1 MVLVFVLIFSGLGF
15 LIVKNNKVGT
25 QPISK
30 EILVRP
36 ASHSTG
42 DPNAKVNLVEFGDFQ
57 CPACAAAAPII
68 KEILNTY
75 KDNPN
80 FNFVSRN
87 FPLTSIHQ
95 NALISAQAAE
105 AAGGQGKYWEMY
117 DLLYEN
123 QNEWAKSTDP
133 LAIFAKYATG
143 LKIDVERFKNE
154 VQSGAY
160 QNIINQDL
168 ADARSLGI
176 NSTPT
181 FFLNGVKMLGV
192 QNIEDLKARIN
203 QALAE

>member
-1 MVLVFVLIFSGLGF
+1 
-15 LIVKNNKVGT
+15 
-25 QPISK
+25 
-30 EILVRP
+30 
-36 ASHSTG
+36 
-42 DPNAKVNLVEFGDFQ
+42 
-57 CPACAAAAPII
+57 
-68 KEILNTY
+68 
-75 KDNPN
+75 
-80 FNFVSRN
+80 
-87 FPLTSIHQ
+87 
-95 NALISAQAAE
+95 
-105 AAGGQGKYWEMY
+105 MY

>member
-1 MVLVFVLIFSGLGF
+1 MYNISTIFSQIRF
-15 LIVKNNKVGT
+15 RFNPYTFIHK
-25 QPISK
+25 IRDIIIH
-30 EILVRP
+30 IL
-36 ASHSTG
+36 
-42 DPNAKVNLVEFGDFQ
+42 F
-57 CPACAAAAPII
+57 I
-68 KEILNTY
+68 
-75 KDNPN
+75 